1 MTLKKILE
9 KKGKG
14 FWPVVISL
22 AVLLIILIISASKPK
37 QKEYKF
43 ISVERSDLK
52 QIVSVTGKVAPNKNL
67 DLAFS
72 RSGKV
77 QRIFLEVGEVARQ
90 GQLLVELENSSLI
103 AQKKQ
108 AQANLNGQMAKMRE
122 LEIGS
127 RPEQIDVYRSNL
139 QKAEGELF
147 DLYKKAL
154 VTLKES
160 YNSSANT
167 FRESLKSMY
176 DYYPYNDP
184 PLYQLN
190 YYACNALAYNK
201 ANADRLEV
209 EKKLNQ
215 WELSISQLSSA
226 PTDSVIDQQID
237 NANSYLQFFQDYL
250 ATLNNTL
257 VISCNM
263 DAVYQARINSYRPVV
278 SAAITAL
285 NTTFTNIK
293 DVRKNINSQKL
304 SVQNYKDQLTL
315 TSAKPTQEQ
324 IDFQQAQV
332 DSAQASLDMIESQI
346 LETRIFAPIAGM
358 VRAVNIDV
366 GENVNANQTAISL
379 ISQDLYKIEAY
390 INETD
395 VAKLNVGNSADLS
408 FDALPQQKYKGE
420 IIMID
425 PAQTIIDGVVTYKI
439 TLKIIDYNQ
448 SIKSGMTADIDI
460 LTAQKDNVLSL
471 PQRAIFK
478 KEGKVFVRILENGN
492 EKEKEISIGIKGDN
506 GNVEITGGLAEGE
519 KAIE

>member
-201 ANADRLEV
+201 AKA
-209 EKKLNQ
+209 
-215 WELSISQLSSA
+215 
-226 PTDSVIDQQID
+226 
-237 NANSYLQFFQDYL
+237 LQ
-250 ATLNNTL
+250 A
-257 VISCNM
+257 
-263 DAVYQARINSYRPVV
+263 
-278 SAAITAL
+278 
-285 NTTFTNIK
+285 
-293 DVRKNINSQKL
+293 
-304 SVQNYKDQLTL
+304 
-315 TSAKPTQEQ
+315 
-324 IDFQQAQV
+324 
-332 DSAQASLDMIESQI
+332 
-346 LETRIFAPIAGM
+346 
-358 VRAVNIDV
+358 
-366 GENVNANQTAISL
+366 
-379 ISQDLYKIEAY
+379 
-390 INETD
+390 
-395 VAKLNVGNSADLS
+395 
-408 FDALPQQKYKGE
+408 
-420 IIMID
+420 
-425 PAQTIIDGVVTYKI
+425 
-439 TLKIIDYNQ
+439 
-448 SIKSGMTADIDI
+448 
-460 LTAQKDNVLSL
+460 
-471 PQRAIFK
+471 
-478 KEGKVFVRILENGN
+478 
-492 EKEKEISIGIKGDN
+492 
-506 GNVEITGGLAEGE
+506 
-519 KAIE
+519 